1 MNKPYFIAFLLFLA
15 LWTAIP
21 SVFAGDVVL
30 KVFEGKPR
38 INSPHIIGN
47 YPSTPFIFYIPTSG
61 QRPMQCGRGHG
72 PQRRLHR
79 SECGHR
85 LRRYG
90 CAAAREGIRY
100 AARHSG

>member
-1 MNKPYFIAFLLFLA
+1 MNKPYFIAFLLSLA
-15 LWTAIP
+15 LWTVIP

-61 QRPMQCGRGHG
+61 QRRCSGVRKNSPKDWNWI
-72 PQRRLHR
+72 PRLELLVE
-79 SECGHR
+79 S
-85 LRRYG
+85 
-90 CAAAREGIRY
+90 
-100 AARHSG
+100 

>member
-38 INSPHIIGN
+38 INSPHILSLIH
-47 YPSTPFIFYIPTSG
+47 I
-61 QRPMQCGRGHG
+61 
-72 PQRRLHR
+72 
-79 SECGHR
+79 
-85 LRRYG
+85 
-90 CAAAREGIRY
+90 
-100 AARHSG
+100 